1 MWKTALE
8 KHPINTNVKNPEPN
22 RDACCVFYILK
33 SAAENNVTPPP
44 LSKEIDK
51 LSDAMKK
58 FLEHIVKTAKI
69 LTKKI
74 AFQFFMKAIQ
84 FFQVGTTWEADK
96 ESFNTAIDYNS
107 IIDLLRTGTY
117 NEYFP
122 LLLRIL
128 EQILG
133 YYKAK
138 TPQNRRLTEGYLMK
152 YRQINVDILESGP
165 NSLATFPRGSLLE
178 AADQMKRDVER

>member
-1 MWKTALE
+1 MWNTALE
-8 KHPINTNVKNPEPN
+8 KHPLNTNVQKSEPN
-22 RDACCVFYILK
+22 QDVCYVFYILK

-44 LSKEIDK
+44 LSEEIDK

-58 FLEHIVKTAKI
+58 FLEHIVKSAKI
-69 LTKKI
+69 LTKDI

-84 FFQVGTTWEADK
+84 FFQVTATWEEAK
-96 ESFNTAIDYNS
+96 ASFNRDAIDYNS
-107 IIDLLRTGTY
+107 LIDLLRTGTY
-117 NEYFP
+117 DEYVG

-138 TPQNRRLTEGYLMK
+138 TP
-152 YRQINVDILESGP
+152 
-165 NSLATFPRGSLLE
+165 
-178 AADQMKRDVER
+178 